1 MPEQKVNKAAGTKE
15 AGQNHAF
22 LSASSSHRWLKCPP
36 SARLCADIKD
46 EGSPYA
52 RQGTDAHS
60 LCEYKV
66 LRSIGRPADDPTE
79 HLDFFDQKMDEC
91 ADMYASYV
99 SEQLEEAKAL
109 CKDPILLVEQRL
121 DFSRWV
127 PGGFG
132 TGDCLI
138 VADRVLH
145 IIDFKYGTGILVE
158 AQANP
163 QMMCYALGAL
173 DTYDGI
179 YDIGS
184 VKMTIFQPRREN
196 ISTFTI
202 GKEDL
207 LGWAEEYLKPTA
219 LLAWD
224 GGGEFQAGEHCQ
236 FCKAKADCRRRAE
249 YNLELAR
256 YDFEMPEKLED
267 LEIAAILAKADCLAA
282 WVSDI
287 KEYALRK
294 AQSGTHYE
302 GWKVVEGRSNRRFT
316 DETAVADAVA
326 RAGFEPY
333 EKKLL
338 GITAMTSL
346 LGKKKFEELLGGLVH
361 KPPGKPVLVPESD
374 KRPAMDTAQDDFR
387 EG

>member
-1 MPEQKVNKAAGTKE
+1 MPE
-15 AGQNHAF
+15 HAF
-22 LSASSSHRWLKCPP
+22 LSASASHRWLKCPP
-36 SARLCADIKD
+36 SARLCADVKD

-52 RQGTDAHS
+52 RQGTDAHA

-66 LRSIGRPADDPTE
+66 LRSLGRPADDPTE
-79 HLDFFDQKMDEC
+79 QMEFFDQEMDEC
-91 ADMYASYV
+91 TDQYCSYV

-109 CKDPILLVEQRL
+109 CKDPIVLVEQRL

-127 PGGFG
+127 PDGFG

-138 VADRVLH
+138 VADKVLQ

-158 AQANP
+158 AQDNP

-179 YDIGS
+179 YDIES

-202 GKEDL
+202 GKDAL
-207 LGWAEEYLKPTA
+207 LQWAEEYLKPTA
-219 LLAWD
+219 LLAWN
-224 GGGEFQAGEHCQ
+224 GEGEFQAGDHCQ
-236 FCKAKADCRRRAE
+236 FCKVKADCRRRAE

-267 LEIAAILAKADCLAA
+267 REIAAILARADDLAA
-282 WVSDI
+282 WANDI
-287 KEYALRK
+287 REYALRQ

-302 GWKVVEGRSNRRFT
+302 GWKIVEGRSNRRFT
-316 DETAVADAVA
+316 DEAAVADAVT

-346 LGKKKFEELLGGLVH
+346 LGKKKFEELLGGLVQ

-374 KRPAMDTAQDDFR
+374 KRPAMNTAQDDFK
-387 EG
+387 EE